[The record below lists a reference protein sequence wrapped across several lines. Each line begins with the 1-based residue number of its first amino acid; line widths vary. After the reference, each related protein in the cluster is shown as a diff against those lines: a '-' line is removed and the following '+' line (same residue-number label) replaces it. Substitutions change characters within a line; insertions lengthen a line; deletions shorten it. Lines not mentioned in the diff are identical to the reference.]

1 MTTLY
6 TTLMIIIAAVLLV
19 GLILSIRYGNRQ
31 KVHDHGVD
39 PSIKRNPMAK
49 NPIVWAY
56 IFGAALFFLLIWVFK
71 MYHNA
76 PF

>member
-1 MTTLY
+1 LATLY
-6 TTLMIIIAAVLLV
+6 TTLTNIIAAVLLV
-19 GLILSIRYGNRQ
+19 GLILSIRYGARQ

-39 PSIKRNPMAK
+39 PSMKRHPLAK

-56 IFGAALFFLLIWVFK
+56 IFGIALFFLLLWAFK
-71 MYHNA
+71 LYHNA